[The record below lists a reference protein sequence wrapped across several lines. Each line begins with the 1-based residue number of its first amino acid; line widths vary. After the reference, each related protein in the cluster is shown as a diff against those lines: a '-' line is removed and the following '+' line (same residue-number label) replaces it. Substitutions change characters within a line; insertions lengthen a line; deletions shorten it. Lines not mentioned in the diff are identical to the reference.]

1 MKLSNLSLAIFVALG
16 VAACGGSNND
26 NQAQDRPQQNPQ
38 NPSTPAP
45 NNSNADSSALPK
57 VVDPTQTQVV
67 DNKDLGKVESVGTLQ
82 YIRREG
88 SNYDRSFN
96 PSQPASASPYLGVH
110 LDDQNPKLTNIVL
123 ARQNLVKTN
132 GQPVKAQFTGS
143 TNREP
148 LNADGTVAATQVS
161 TAGNE
166 SVQIRN
172 YQNVDVLAGA
182 FAGINTDASHTA
194 NTEIKSGKFV
204 GRTRTATDAA
214 PQILNKTTGKYETL
228 AAGDFGTGAKFRG
241 LTANEDLTAVSAV
254 RTAVSPDKATGKD
267 YVNAAVYKKSS
278 AYAPAAGSTPEKAAV
293 GVITPTDL
301 TNLETAN
308 IGTRRYGGNLVW
320 WSSPNDAFENDVTR
334 AGGTPAANSAD
345 ATTGLVRIGG
355 GLETLGQELNW
366 DNGESKWTDHH
377 NTATRI
383 FGRYHL
389 AYAKDGKVN
398 PVTLNTFV
406 GAASFIAEVNT
417 SGLTDTSKASAA
429 DIIQAGFNK
438 AKTYSI
444 GAVPGH
450 LENVQYGRVT
460 TNLDLDLD
468 ADTYGDGFMHSP
480 YAVKNDDG
488 SVDNYFYRG
497 TNATTVAEMA
507 ALPTDKKLVYSGHAL
522 MYGIDNSYHGQGA
535 NNLPNAFNYGGSEG
549 QLGLGNFVEAT
560 ADLATKKL
568 TGTVYNAWLLDQSKA
583 AITKD
588 VLVNFSGDIVGNS
601 AWGSADRAYI
611 AGDDKADFRASFFG
625 DKAEELGGSFNTV
638 QSIPAN
644 GNEAYGSAY
653 GAGDWGGVFGAK
665 QAGSGN
671 TFQGD
676 DGANVYTGL
685 SN

>member
-16 VAACGGSNND
+16 VAACGGSNGGD
-26 NQAQDRPQQNPQ
+26 NKPADPPKPGNP
-38 NPSTPAP
+38 NTPAP
-45 NNSNADSSALPK
+45 SNPNADNSALPK
-57 VVDPTQTQVV
+57 IVDPTQTQVV

-82 YIRREG
+82 YIRRDG
-88 SNYDRSFN
+88 SNYDKSFN
-96 PSQPASASPYLGVH
+96 PSQPASASPFLGVH

-143 TNREP
+143 TNSEP
-148 LNADGTVAATQVS
+148 LTAAGAVAATQVTTS
-161 TAGNE
+161 GNNPLQVE
-166 SVQIRN
+166 N
-172 YQNVDVLAGA
+172 YKNVDVLGGA
-182 FAGINTDASHTA
+182 FAGVNTDAAHTV

-204 GRTRTATDAA
+204 GRTRVATDPT
-214 PQILNKTTGKYETL
+214 PQILNKVTGKYEVL
-228 AAGDFGTGAKFRG
+228 AAGDFAANAKFRA

-254 RTAVSPDKATGKD
+254 RLPVTPDKVAGKD
-267 YVNAAVYKKSS
+267 YANAAVYKKSS
-278 AYAPAAGSTPEKAAV
+278 AYVAAQGQNPAVPAV
-293 GVITPTDL
+293 GVITPADL
-301 TNLETAN
+301 TALEGAN
-308 IGTRRYGGNLVW
+308 VGTRRYGANLVW
-320 WSSPNDAFENDVTR
+320 WSSPNDAFENDATR
-334 AGGTPAANSAD
+334 GGKNPAADSAD
-345 ATTGLVRIGG
+345 ATTGLVRVGG

-366 DNGESKWTDHH
+366 DSGENKWTDHH

-398 PVTLNTFV
+398 PVSLNTFV
-406 GAASFIAEVNT
+406 GASSFIAEVNT
-417 SGLTDTSKASAA
+417 SGITDTNLASAA
-429 DIIQAGFNK
+429 AMIQAGHNK

-468 ADTYGDGFMHSP
+468 ADTYGDGFMHAP
-480 YAVKNDDG
+480 YAMKNDDG

-522 MYGIDNSYHGQGA
+522 MYGIDNSYHGGGA
-535 NNLPNAFNYGGSEG
+535 KNLPNAFAPGGNEG

-588 VLVNFSGDIVGNS
+588 VLVKFEGDIVGNS
-601 AWGSADRAYI
+601 AFGSADRAYV
-611 AGDDKADFRASFFG
+611 AGEDKADFRASFFG
-625 DKAEELGGSFNTV
+625 DKAEELGGSFNSV
-638 QSIPAN
+638 HSIPSN
-644 GNEAYGSAY
+644 GAAQAYGSAY

-685 SN
+685 GN